1 MQVTEKDDYRRR
13 VMTGFLLETWSD
25 CVTVVRDS
33 QCVTPVPPNSSQT
46 PFIQFSI
53 PPFSAPLCSVPP
65 VQSIIMV
72 TVQLQY
78 TNTMSVE
85 YVQETTETVV
95 SGEVSGTWQ
104 RISDL
109 MSWRLQAVI
118 DANSDMNK
126 YLEDFFPSCPESPRW
141 SILSLI
147 LYPSFELI

>member
-1 MQVTEKDDYRRR
+1 
-13 VMTGFLLETWSD
+13 
-25 CVTVVRDS
+25 
-33 QCVTPVPPNSSQT
+33 
-46 PFIQFSI
+46 
-53 PPFSAPLCSVPP
+53 
-65 VQSIIMV
+65 MV

-126 YLEDFFPSCPESPRW
+126 YLEGFLSQPVLRVLDGVSCP
-141 SILSLI
+141 
-147 LYPSFELI
+147 

>member
-1 MQVTEKDDYRRR
+1 
-13 VMTGFLLETWSD
+13 
-25 CVTVVRDS
+25 
-33 QCVTPVPPNSSQT
+33 
-46 PFIQFSI
+46 
-53 PPFSAPLCSVPP
+53 
-65 VQSIIMV
+65 MV
-72 TVQLQY
+72 TVQLKY

-109 MSWRLQAVI
+109 MSRRLQAVI

>member
-1 MQVTEKDDYRRR
+1 
-13 VMTGFLLETWSD
+13 
-25 CVTVVRDS
+25 
-33 QCVTPVPPNSSQT
+33 
-46 PFIQFSI
+46 
-53 PPFSAPLCSVPP
+53 
-65 VQSIIMV
+65 MV

>member
-1 MQVTEKDDYRRR
+1 
-13 VMTGFLLETWSD
+13 
-25 CVTVVRDS
+25 
-33 QCVTPVPPNSSQT
+33 
-46 PFIQFSI
+46 
-53 PPFSAPLCSVPP
+53 
-65 VQSIIMV
+65 MV

-126 YLEDFFPSCPESPRW
+126 YLEDFFPSCPESP
-141 SILSLI
+141 
-147 LYPSFELI
+147 